1 MPFFNKSNIAYYYQ
15 NYLTI
20 DYTEQFD
27 VITLIYC
34 DYAPLSITDRLI
46 LLRKVYQVL
55 KPNGKFIFDVF
66 TPLMRKAENRS
77 WYYSEESGFWNK
89 KPHIP
94 FSTFEVQVIDP
105 IYGCEDGETFPIIMT
120 GLQNDKEKIEIIDD
134 PMLEVGQKFLVFTR
148 KNEDGTYKILSGPQG
163 RLEYKDGELNSLQFV
178 NSNVRE
184 NNKDMNIKIK
194 NVKAETLTNEIK
206 DNMKENKH
214 KNNK

>member
-1 MPFFNKSNIAYYYQ
+1 MK
-15 NYLTI
+15 
-20 DYTEQFD
+20 
-27 VITLIYC
+27 
-34 DYAPLSITDRLI
+34 
-46 LLRKVYQVL
+46 
-55 KPNGKFIFDVF
+55 
-66 TPLMRKAENRS
+66 
-77 WYYSEESGFWNK
+77 NK
-89 KPHIP
+89 KIISSISFIAIAFICILGMNGFINKNKEKQEVSYLKASWGYNYSDIQEISTASDLIAMIRVNKLISNSKENVIP

-206 DNMKENKH
+206 DNIKENKH
-214 KNNK
+214 KHNK